1 MHNVAV
7 QWRHFF
13 NRKNHKCMNNV
24 FIFVAIITCKWNK
37 KKKKWQW
44 PMCMLHHYTQKTSED
59 EMFNTEH
66 YISISMLKNI
76 IRAIAIKSFYCHYII
91 FHKTVITNNTIAAIH
106 VFPIPCNLGLM
117 EARLIRMASSV
128 RMVRLP
134 WLGQV
139 FK

>member
-1 MHNVAV
+1 MQQKRDRVTVANVHV
-7 QWRHFF
+7 KEH
-13 NRKNHKCMNNV
+13 
-24 FIFVAIITCKWNK
+24 
-37 KKKKWQW
+37 
-44 PMCMLHHYTQKTSED
+44 LKTRCSIL
-59 EMFNTEH
+59 NTTFL
-66 YISISMLKNI
+66 SQFLLN
-76 IRAIAIKSFYCHYII
+76 IRAIAIKTFYCHYII

>member
-1 MHNVAV
+1 MFLYLLQSLHVNETKKSDSGQCA
-7 QWRHFF
+7 
-13 NRKNHKCMNNV
+13 CY
-24 FIFVAIITCKWNK
+24 IITHK
-37 KKKKWQW
+37 
-44 PMCMLHHYTQKTSED
+44 KTSED

-66 YISISMLKNI
+66 YVSISMLKNI

>member
-1 MHNVAV
+1 
-7 QWRHFF
+7 
-13 NRKNHKCMNNV
+13 
-24 FIFVAIITCKWNK
+24 
-37 KKKKWQW
+37 
-44 PMCMLHHYTQKTSED
+44 MCMLYHYTQITSED

-66 YISISMLKNI
+66 YVSISMLKNI